1 MRIGEV
7 ADITGLSISNIRFYE
22 KKGLIAPDRQV
33 ESKYRTYTEEDL
45 YKLKKII
52 LYRKMD
58 LSIETIQ
65 DIIDNV
71 DESKLENAINNQI
84 NALKEQKDTIQSS
97 IELCEMLLD
106 EDNVSE
112 IDVDYYLDYVKEE
125 EKTGTKYPKLE
136 ELLDDVTNM
145 TFMFATE
152 MPLFMVSWL
161 YNDKWKKLRHIV
173 TFIIL
178 LIWLSY
184 PIIII
189 GEELIKSGV
198 VTGMKLFSA
207 IIWYGIFL
215 MYIVQYRH
223 AKSKSS

>member
-22 KKGLIAPDRQV
+22 KKGLIAPDRRI

-45 YKLKKII
+45 CRLKKII
-52 LYRKMD
+52 LYRKLD

-65 DIIDNV
+65 DIIDND
-71 DESKLENAINNQI
+71 DESVFENTLNNQI
-84 NALKEQKDTIQSS
+84 NALKEQRETIQSS
-97 IELCEMLLD
+97 IDLCEMLLN

-125 EKTGTKYPKLE
+125 EKSGAKYPKLE

-145 TFMFATE
+145 TFMFVDD
-152 MPLFMVSWL
+152 MPLFMIPWL
-161 YNDKWKKLRHIV
+161 YHDKWKKLRHIV